1 MVATKIPLVY
11 PPGRKFNV
19 HKTFRR
25 LPGRLLNVLC
35 TFNIRPVSS
44 GMR

>member
-1 MVATKIPLVY
+1 MVATKLPLDT
-11 PPGRKFNV
+11 GRKLKV
-19 HKTFRR
+19 DKTFRR

-35 TFNIRPVSS
+35 TFNIRPMSI